1 MQPHFILKA
10 AICLL
15 LVVPHCA
22 CTREAA
28 SPGAAGGRSARA
40 PADAGWMSGL
50 LDLPLAAAARM
61 PANPHLKNR
70 SRVQEELAAA
80 LLEAGAV
87 DAALRAADAIGN
99 WRKGCVY
106 ADAAWACADQGR
118 EQEALALLD
127 KAHKVAE
134 GAPEQDIQDWQRGR
148 VRGKIAR
155 AYLRLGREAAAKP
168 YMQNL
173 EPAEAK
179 AVAAELARQAP
190 VEHFE
195 SQRALLDQELS
206 SGDFERIKAAIDT
219 AVLVHARW
227 YDEQADR
234 DAVVELLEARGQRLP
249 IDIRVDALLDMAD
262 TAASKGDVAGASG
275 LLDKARALV
284 DGAKWLPE
292 HRIPLDARLAGLL
305 HRAGDA
311 EGAKALLSA
320 ALARYDAEGEQIVNI
335 HRAGALRPVAEALWR
350 TGDGPGAIDA
360 WRRALEAGMVNPNSR
375 PRLDDLSATCISLVR
390 AGCRPDASL
399 QARIEEIAASLGDPW

>member
-10 AICLL
+10 AIFLL

-40 PADAGWMSGL
+40 PADDGWMSGL

-61 PANPHLKNR
+61 PADPHLKNR
-70 SRVQEELAAA
+70 SKVQEELAAA
-80 LLEAGAV
+80 LLEAGAIE
-87 DAALRAADAIGN
+87 DALRVADAIGN

-106 ADAAWACADQGR
+106 ADAACACADLGR

-127 KAHKVAE
+127 KAHTVAE
-134 GAPEQDIQDWQRGR
+134 AAPDDGIQDWQRGR

-179 AVAAELARQAP
+179 AVAAELASQAP
-190 VEHFE
+190 VEHFD
-195 SQRALLDQELS
+195 SQRALLDEELS
-206 SGDFERIKAAIDT
+206 SGNFERIKAAIDT

-227 YDEQADR
+227 YDERADR

-249 IDIRVDALLDMAD
+249 IDIRVGALLSMAG
-262 TAASKGDVAGASG
+262 TAASKGDKAGALA

-292 HRIPLDARLAGLL
+292 HRIPLDARVAELQHMAGDTAGARTLLAG
-305 HRAGDA
+305 AV
-311 EGAKALLSA
+311 
-320 ALARYDAEGEQIVNI
+320 ARYDAEGEQIVNI
-335 HRAGALRPVAEALWR
+335 YRAGTLRPVAEALWR
-350 TGDGPGAIDA
+350 TGDGPGAIAA
-360 WRRALEAGMVNPNSR
+360 WRRALEAGMANPNSR
-375 PRLDDLSATCISLVR
+375 PRLDDLSATCISLAR
-390 AGCRPDASL
+390 AGCKPDASM
-399 QARIEEIAASLGDPW
+399 QARIEEIAASLGEPW